1 MAAMRREMQL
11 IVPFR
16 LRGVHLYWL
25 FPLLLG
31 LAAAYAVTGVIA
43 HQGVLDVGSGSSVP
57 VAALDTSGVDAR
69 DAVILDKNILGLAIP
84 EPETAEPVA
93 PAGSDPKSWVV
104 IGTFLGAR
112 SMIIVSAQGRTEY
125 VRIGET
131 LEGWV
136 LMEARSDML
145 VWERG
150 KQRREI
156 SLLRD
161 SPALGMKVKPSS
173 GGSPSKR
180 KVSMSKSE
188 IAPVLSDPNAFLQQA
203 LFKPYRE
210 GGKVRG
216 FRIDNIK
223 KNSLLAKLGLQ
234 NKDVLMRINGETIDG
249 PAAMMTAYSG
259 FGKAQAV
266 SLDVRREGRMI
277 SIFVDLK

>member
-31 LAAAYAVTGVIA
+31 LATAYAVTGVIA
-43 HQGVLDVGSGSSVP
+43 HKGVLDVGSGFSVP
-57 VAALDTSGVDAR
+57 VAALDTSGMDAR
-69 DAVILDKNILGLAIP
+69 EAVILDKNIFGLFIP
-84 EPETAEPVA
+84 EPESAEPAA
-93 PAGSDPKSWVV
+93 PAGSDPKSWAIV
-104 IGTFLGAR
+104 GTFMGAR
-112 SMIIVSAQGRTEY
+112 SMIIVSVQGRTEY
-125 VRIGET
+125 VRVGET
-131 LEGWV
+131 LEGWTLV
-136 LMEARSDML
+136 EIRSDML

-150 KQRREI
+150 KQQREI
-156 SLLRD
+156 SLWGD
-161 SPALGMKVKPSS
+161 SPGLGVKVEPSA
-173 GGSPSKR
+173 GGSSSKR
-180 KVSMSKSE
+180 RVRMAKSE
-188 IAPVLSDPNAFLQQA
+188 IAPVLNDPNAFLQQA
-203 LFKPYRE
+203 LFKPYKE

-249 PAAMMTAYSG
+249 PAAMMAAYSG
-259 FGKAQAV
+259 FGKANAV
-266 SLDVRREGRMI
+266 SLDVRREGSII